1 MPLHVVVKC
10 PICGWRIMDKITPT
24 SGTIEIKC
32 PKCHKVVSVD
42 LSLRRSIRY
51 RQGRIRVLKKVG
63 SDNKI

>member
-1 MPLHVVVKC
+1 MAYHVVVKC

-51 RQGRIRVLKKVG
+51 RQIRPRIQSKYRK
-63 SDNKI
+63 